1 MRALF
6 MCVIFWMVIVGHA
19 GLLMAQDFSKLSEA
33 ERKQVNDWMAERAK
47 TMIDAHKLEG
57 EIDQAWADT
66 KYSTPEVDA
75 LRKRYLELQQELL
88 RTQEELRKK
97 VREIPA
103 VLEKRRQL
111 DEAKKDIQK
120 LSKKVS
126 EATDR
131 K

>member
-75 LRKRYLELQQELL
+75 LRKRYLELQQELI

-103 VLEKRRQL
+103 VLEKRHQL

>member
-1 MRALF
+1 MRAF
-6 MCVIFWMVIVGHA
+6 SICVFCLLTIVGHV
-19 GLLMAQDFSKLSEA
+19 GFGMAQDFSKLSEA

-47 TMIDAHKLEG
+47 TMIDAHKLESV
-57 EIDQAWADT
+57 IDQAWADT
-66 KYSTPEVDA
+66 KYSTPEVDT
-75 LRKRYLELQQELL
+75 LRKRYRELQQELA

-97 VREIPA
+97 VREVPEIQ
-103 VLEKRRQL
+103 EKQRQL

-120 LSKKVS
+120 LSKRVT